1 MRFPA
6 LLLLAAAL
14 RADSLPQLAAD
25 FWTWRSAQQPASG
38 DDIPRIDRPAGWTPA
53 WSPADV
59 AAMRTRFAAFEQRWR
74 ALPRTGLTPEAETD
88 LALLGSA
95 LQRVRWELD
104 YTQGWRRNPLFYIH
118 QTLGSVFELLLEP
131 APFAP
136 ERAKE
141 IVLRLAAVP
150 RTLEAARANLT
161 DMRRPFA
168 KLAID
173 ELADIRPRLA
183 TVARELEPVGVK
195 AAPEAETAAAALES
209 FRSWLESRLPAL
221 PTATAVGEPAYR
233 FFLKEVALMDFT
245 PAEVL
250 AMGRQEW
257 ERAVAFE
264 TLEKIRNQAVPEL
277 TLPADAAA
285 QIAKQAR
292 GEDMMRYYLEL
303 RGVMSFPPSL
313 KRYKNLPLP
322 AYLAPLRSL
331 GVTDDLTSPARLHLD
346 GVSYIP
352 DPRGQLGYFALATA
366 KDPRVLIAHEGVHY
380 YQLALGYAHPNPVRR
395 HYYDSGVNEGIAFYT
410 EEMMLQA
417 GVFDDSPRS
426 REIIYNFARLRALRV
441 EVDVKLATGQF
452 TIEQAGNYLQETVP
466 MDRETAYDEAAN
478 FASAPGQAISYQI
491 GKVQILGFLARARR
505 QLGARF
511 DLRDFHDYLMR
522 NGNVPVRLLEREYLL
537 LRGAAAKP

>member
-1 MRFPA
+1 MKGMRVLALA
-6 LLLLAAAL
+6 LLGLAACGET
-14 RADSLPQLAAD
+14 LPQFAAG
-25 FWTWRSAQQPASG
+25 FWTWRASQQPASG
-38 DDIPRIDRPAGWTPA
+38 DDIPRLDRPAGWTPD
-53 WSPADV
+53 WSPAAV
-59 AAMRTRFAAFEQRWR
+59 ANMRTRLTAFEQRWK
-74 ALPRTGLTPEAETD
+74 ALPRTGLKPEEETD

-104 YTQGWRRNPLFYIH
+104 YTQGWRRNPLFYVH

-131 APFAP
+131 APFSP
-136 ERAKE
+136 ERTKE
-141 IVLRLAAVP
+141 IALRLAAVP
-150 RTLEAARANLT
+150 RTLDAARANLT

-173 ELADIRPRLA
+173 ELAEIRPRLA
-183 TVARELEPVGVK
+183 TVARELEPLGVK
-195 AAPEAETAAAALES
+195 IAPEADKAAAALES
-209 FRSWLESRLPAL
+209 YRAWLAGKLAGLPV
-221 PTATAVGEPAYR
+221 TTAVGEPAYR

-264 TLEKIRNQAVPEL
+264 TLEKIRNQAAPEL

-292 GEDMMRYYLEL
+292 GEDMLRYYLEL

-331 GVTDDLTSPARLHLD
+331 GVTDDLTSPARLHQD

-352 DPRGQLGYFALATA
+352 DPQGKLGYFSLAAA
-366 KDPRVLIAHEGVHY
+366 KDPRTLIAHEGVHY

-395 HYYDSGVNEGIAFYT
+395 HYYDSGVNEGIGFYT

-452 TIEQAGNYLQETVP
+452 TIEQAGNYLMETVP
-466 MDRETAYDEAAN
+466 MDRETAYDEAAF

-511 DLRDFHDYLMR
+511 DLKDFHDYLMR
-522 NGNVPVRLLEREYLL
+522 NGNVPIRLLEREYLR
-537 LRGAAAKP
+537 LR

>member
-1 MRFPA
+1 MRILA
-6 LLLLAAAL
+6 LAFVALAAQAET
-14 RADSLPQLAAD
+14 LPQFAAD
-25 FWTWRSAQQPASG
+25 FWTWRAAQQPASG
-38 DDIPRIDRPAGWTPA
+38 DDIPRIDRPAGWTPD
-53 WSPADV
+53 WSPAAV
-59 AAMRTRFAAFEQRWR
+59 TAMRAKLAAFEQRWR
-74 ALPRTGLTPEAETD
+74 ALPRTGLKPEDETD

-95 LQRVRWELD
+95 IQRVKWELE
-104 YTQGWRRNPLFYIH
+104 YTQGWRRNPLFYVH

-136 ERAKE
+136 ERARE
-141 IVLRLAAVP
+141 IRVRLAAIP
-150 RTLEAARANLT
+150 GTLDAARANLA

-173 ELADIRPRLA
+173 ELEQVRPRLA
-183 TVARELEPVGVK
+183 TVARELEPLGVK
-195 AAPEAETAAAALES
+195 IAPEAERAAGALES
-209 FRSWLESRLPAL
+209 FRAWLEGKLAGLPG
-221 PTATAVGEPAYR
+221 TTAVGEPAYR

-245 PAEVL
+245 PAEIL

-264 TLEKIRNQAVPEL
+264 SLERIRNQAVPEL
-277 TLPADAAA
+277 ALPADAAA
-285 QIAKQAR
+285 QIEKQAR

-303 RGVMSFPPSL
+303 RGVLSFPPSL

-322 AYLAPLRSL
+322 AYLEPLRSL
-331 GVTDDLTSPARLHLD
+331 GVTDDLTSPARLHMD
-346 GVSYIP
+346 GVSYIR
-352 DPRGQLGYFALATA
+352 DPRGKLGYFALAAA
-366 KDPRVLIAHEGVHY
+366 KDPRTLIAHEGVHY
-380 YQLALGYAHPNPVRR
+380 YQLALGYAHPNPIRR
-395 HYYDSGVNEGIAFYT
+395 HYYDSGANEGIGFYT

-441 EVDVKLATGQF
+441 EVDVKLATGEF
-452 TIEQAGNYLQETVP
+452 TIEQAGNYLMETVP

-511 DLRDFHDYLMR
+511 DLKDFHDYLLR
-522 NGNVPVRLLEREYLL
+522 NGNVPIRLLEREYLR
-537 LRGAAAKP
+537 LR